1 MGVNFKELV
10 GEHNDH
16 GMPCPACRAEGALR
30 GAAQWVREYDSYDH
44 AVLDPLEVFEA
55 ELMAVGVLGS

>member
-16 GMPCPACRAEGALR
+16 STPCPACRAEGALR
-30 GAAQWVREYDSYDH
+30 GAAQWVRENGSYDFPYM
-44 AVLDPLEVFEA
+44 VLNA
-55 ELMAVGVLGS
+55 ELMAAGVLGS